1 MPAMGG
7 LAIGPEETMPEIG
20 AFTVSGLGR
29 SAVDSGIP
37 STTCESDGCI
47 SELDLETRSL
57 NNGKH
62 SCDEEEMSDQPSS
75 DTWPF
80 DHVFSA
86 LNYHPQ
92 YYEHF
97 FDTHQYLMR
106 GIGPLPFDQRCYIG
120 ILAASRHNCSYL
132 VNCLASSFLACGGDE
147 KWLAGLDHIPKKLR
161 NLCHVNQILAHR
173 PWLLTKQ
180 HIEKLTRGEENN
192 WSISELT
199 QALVLLAHFHS
210 LSSFVFACGITLEG
224 EHKRGHTFS
233 SSSSDH
239 GSMDSSSSESDV
251 EIDLILERMKLLN
264 EVTSNEITHEELR
277 KRFDKIESQTTKLKT
292 KKKPSKNGDLLHFVE
307 DPEFMFE
314 DFASRDP
321 GLKIPTYVVQDYSWD
336 DHGYSLMSRLYTEV
350 AGMLDDKFQVT
361 QGMTYYK
368 MGYKQ
373 NVDTSTFRRA
383 IWNYIHCLFGM
394 YHDDYDYGEIDHLL
408 EKNLKWYI
416 KAATCLPEHIAHRNY
431 RSFMKEFFHSEKVHI
446 NVMVL
451 EARLQAELL
460 YSLRA
465 ISCHM
470 T

>member
-1 MPAMGG
+1 MNA
-7 LAIGPEETMPEIG
+7 
-20 AFTVSGLGR
+20 SGLSR
-29 SAVDSGIP
+29 SALDSGIP
-37 STTCESDGCI
+37 SSTGENDGCV
-47 SELDLETRSL
+47 SELDSDRTVL
-57 NNGKH
+57 NDHKH
-62 SCDEEEMSDQPSS
+62 SFDDDEMDQTSDRGYY

-80 DHVFSA
+80 DHVFHA
-86 LNYHPQ
+86 MNYHPQ
-92 YYEHF
+92 YYESF
-97 FDTHQYLMR
+97 YETHQYLMR
-106 GIGPLPFDQRCYIG
+106 GIGPLPFDLRCYIG
-120 ILAASRHNCSYL
+120 ILAASRHHCSYL

-147 KWLAGLDHIPKKLR
+147 KWLSGLDHIPKKLH
-161 NLCHVNQILAHR
+161 NLCHVNRILAHR

-210 LSSFVFACGITLEG
+210 LSSFVFACGITLET
-224 EHKRGHTFS
+224 EQKRGHMLS
-233 SSSSDH
+233 SSNSDH
-239 GSMDSSSSESDV
+239 GSLENSSSESDV

-264 EVTSNEITHEELR
+264 EVTSNDITHEELR
-277 KRFDKIESQTTKLKT
+277 KRFDNIESQTTQLTT
-292 KKKPSKNGDLLHFVE
+292 KKKPSKNLDLLRFVE
-307 DPEFMFE
+307 DPEFTFE
-314 DFASRDP
+314 DFANRDP
-321 GLKIPTYVVQDYSWD
+321 SLKIPTYVVQDYSWD
-336 DHGYSLMSRLYTEV
+336 DHGYSLMSRLYTEI
-350 AGMLDDKFQVT
+350 AGLLDDKFQVT

-394 YHDDYDYGEIDHLL
+394 YHDDYDYGEIDHML
-408 EKNLKWYI
+408 EKNLKWYV
-416 KAATCLPEHIAHRNY
+416 KAATCLPENIAHRNY